1 MSANMFNRLSTGQDF
16 LQNAY
21 SQENLE
27 KQAKKLASQQV
38 KAVQGVAHQAI
49 QSAIGESGVEAAVGA
64 AGIAYPFVKKY
75 APELTDKLPDLSRGF
90 SGVADSAASHFT
102 KTFQDVRQ
110 AAAATGDSRPRVPD
124 LDLPKLPTLE
134 DIRGRI
140 EPPSVRASPISRQV
154 ESENPIG
161 GLFDRAK
168 AAYSSV
174 RQRLTQDPRYRPD
187 MPRPDIKVPTPEDV
201 PFPTASKI
209 SNIPTP
215 PADVPQVSAPQS
227 ERLARQAARR
237 AERLKAQQEFGGGD
251 EEYDAVLKGKGFKQA
266 FKGPQVEK
274 ATELDPATF
283 TPTAPSS
290 AKGFAQ
296 RAVERPVETMR
307 DRDPYQ
313 DAWDKR
319 EFDEQRLAMSQD
331 REAAGRSVE
340 QATDYQPESISK
352 TEHLAR
358 IRPKLE
364 EVKPVEAGG
373 ARPAAAVSAEKVFGK
388 APLKARINPA
398 DQTGGISPADLPE
411 GAGFQRGA
419 VRIGAKKDVDP
430 SVPSGTAKPAFGERD
445 IPELKSTSLQN
456 RMLGEDIKEPQSGFE
471 DYNQM
476 FKPLEFDLPTVPTGT
491 AQEKAPAIS
500 ESQPVEPLTT
510 KEPLPEPE
518 VKPPSIATDIEKSIT
533 KAAPEEEAAADLP
546 AIGEVALAAV
556 GVGQL
561 VASLVERHKQNKEE
575 QSEAAQS
582 QNQPAPHVALDP
594 SVSFDSTFR

>member
-27 KQAKKLASQQV
+27 RQAKKLASQQV

-90 SGVADSAASHFT
+90 SGAVDSAASHFT
-102 KTFQDVRQ
+102 KTYQDVRRT
-110 AAAATGDSRPRVPD
+110 AAATGDTRPKLPD

-140 EPPSVRASPISRQV
+140 EPPSVRATPIR
-154 ESENPIG
+154 ETPEPTG

-168 AAYSSV
+168 AAYNTV

-187 MPRPDIKVPTPEDV
+187 LPRPDIEVPTPEDV
-201 PFPTASKI
+201 PFPKLATD
-209 SNIPTP
+209 IPKAP
-215 PADVPQVSAPQS
+215 ESIPQVSAPQS
-227 ERLARQAARR
+227 ERVARIAARR
-237 AERLKAQQEFGGGD
+237 AERLKADQEFGGGD
-251 EEYDAVLKGKGFKQA
+251 AEYDAVLKGKGLRQA
-266 FKGPQVEK
+266 FKGPSVEK
-274 ATELDPATF
+274 ATELDPASF

-319 EFDEQRLAMSQD
+319 EFEEQRLAMSQD
-331 REAAGRSVE
+331 RKAAGRSIE

-358 IRPKLE
+358 IRPQLKDVAVPE
-364 EVKPVEAGG
+364 GTVD
-373 ARPAAAVSAEKVFGK
+373 RPAAAVSAEKVFGK

-398 DQTGGISPADLPE
+398 DQTGGISPADLPKD
-411 GAGFQRGA
+411 ASFQRGS

-430 SVPSGTAKPAFGERD
+430 SPPSVARPALGERE
-445 IPELKSTSLQN
+445 IPELKSTSLQD

-471 DYNQM
+471 DYAQM
-476 FKPLEFDLPTVPTGT
+476 FKPLEFDLPSEPV
-491 AQEKAPAIS
+491 QQKAPAIA
-500 ESQPVEPLTT
+500 ESQPVEPPTT

-518 VKPPSIATDIEKSIT
+518 VKPPSITQDIEKGIT
-533 KAAPEEEAAADLP
+533 KAAPEEEVAADLP

-575 QSEAAQS
+575 QSAAAQA